1 MAPALGAGKE
11 APEPVEET
19 EGESAASGPIVAP
32 SDGTGRFEADITP
45 FFAGGVPVAEIEAV
59 VDARDYLPVRRRVQA
74 ATATPGPGGT
84 RVLQAEV
91 PLVRAILVRGR
102 VVDEAGGAVPG
113 AMGGAFPMEGE
124 APRGQPVDRAE
135 AGPDG
140 AFAVRLGS
148 HGPVVVLAARVGRLP
163 GTAPVEGRE
172 GETRVLVL
180 RAGVSISGRVVVG
193 EEPAAGA
200 VVRAEAGECAHELQL
215 GDLSAA
221 WRPGETVLSTQEA
234 VADERGR
241 FLLSGLEPGV
251 YHVRVERVPGPWVF
265 HDARESAEGNL
276 AAPAADVLLRVVVS
290 RLKLSVRAGGKPLAS
305 ASVTVR
311 EKVTTDMTTTDAD
324 GLREFLARPGAT
336 YCFIVEAAGM
346 EAWEEQVTAPPQG
359 GEAVGAAELITHRRR
374 PSLVVVLVPPAGK
387 AIDPIA
393 VALPEPGVPVR
404 GLS

>member
-102 VVDEAGGAVPG
+102 VVDEAGAAVPG
-113 AMGGAFPMEGE
+113 AMVGAFPMEGE

-140 AFAVRLGS
+140 AFTVRLGS
-148 HGPVVVLAARVGRLP
+148 HDPVLLLAARVGRLP

-172 GETRVLVL
+172 GETPVLVL
-180 RAGVSISGRVVVG
+180 PGGVSISRRVLVG

-200 VVRAEAGECAHELQL
+200 L
-215 GDLSAA
+215 G
-221 WRPGETVLSTQEA
+221 PG
-234 VADERGR
+234 
-241 FLLSGLEPGV
+241 
-251 YHVRVERVPGPWVF
+251 
-265 HDARESAEGNL
+265 
-276 AAPAADVLLRVVVS
+276 
-290 RLKLSVRAGGKPLAS
+290 GG
-305 ASVTVR
+305 
-311 EKVTTDMTTTDAD
+311 
-324 GLREFLARPGAT
+324 
-336 YCFIVEAAGM
+336 
-346 EAWEEQVTAPPQG
+346 G
-359 GEAVGAAELITHRRR
+359 GGGHRR
-374 PSLVVVLVPPAGK
+374 P
-387 AIDPIA
+387 
-393 VALPEPGVPVR
+393 
-404 GLS
+404 